1 MRDIATAMRFIQ
13 ENPLL
18 YPVIGISLLGLELR
32 RRQAGQLV
40 ILYSYFEPSPT
51 DRDGVVSIRAIRHA
65 NEEDVLFGV
74 NEPRVDDAQRAGAS
88 FMFLR

>member
-1 MRDIATAMRFIQ
+1 MRDIANAMRFIQ

-40 ILYSYFEPSPT
+40 ILYSYFEPSPM

-74 NEPRVDDAQRAGAS
+74 NETRVDGAQRAGAS
-88 FMFLR
+88 CMFLR